1 MLKFIAK
8 EGSELCA
15 KYIER
20 GRERE
25 SNERGGK
32 REKSFQSEM
41 MRKFYAP
48 PNWPLK
54 APIIPND
61 SYNHDPF

>member
-25 SNERGGK
+25 KKGEK
-32 REKSFQSEM
+32 REKRIF
-41 MRKFYAP
+41 R
-48 PNWPLK
+48 LR
-54 APIIPND
+54 
-61 SYNHDPF
+61 